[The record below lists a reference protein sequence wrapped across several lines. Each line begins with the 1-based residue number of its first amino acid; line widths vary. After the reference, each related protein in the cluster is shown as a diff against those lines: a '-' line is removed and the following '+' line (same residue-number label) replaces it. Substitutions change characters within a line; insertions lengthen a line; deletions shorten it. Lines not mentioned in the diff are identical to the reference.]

1 MAEFSQTW
9 TWYKG
14 EWLEGN
20 PAMMGPRAHAF
31 WQGSTVFDGARYFE
45 GVMPDLDRHCERI
58 NRSCETLLMKPT
70 MKTGEIMELAAE
82 GCQKFGGRAVYIRP
96 TYWGLGSLASVIN
109 VDPDDI
115 EFCLTLFDAEM
126 PDPNNG
132 TRVTTTKFRRPTLET
147 MPTNAKAS
155 GLYINNARCLKE
167 AMDKGFDNA
176 IVCDMLGNVAELAT
190 ANFFIVKDGIV
201 KTSVPN
207 GSFLNGITRQRTIQL
222 LRDAGETVVEC
233 SLTLDDC
240 READEMFS
248 TGNYSKVVPIL
259 AFDDR
264 QYDHGPIAK
273 KARELYWE
281 FAFKK

>member
-9 TWYKG
+9 TWFKG
-14 EWLEGN
+14 EWHEGN
-20 PAMMGPRAHAF
+20 PPMMGPRSHAF

-45 GVMPDLDRHCERI
+45 GVMPDLDLHCARI
-58 NRSCETLLMKPT
+58 NRSCETLAMKPT
-70 MKTGEIMELAAE
+70 MKVGEIMELAAE
-82 GCQKFGGRAVYIRP
+82 GCQKFGGNAVYIRP
-96 TYWGLGSLASVIN
+96 TYWGVGSLSSVIN
-109 VDPDDI
+109 VDPDDVD
-115 EFCLTLFDAEM
+115 FCLTLFDAPM
-126 PDPNNG
+126 PDPNKG
-132 TRVTTTKFRRPTLET
+132 MRVTTTKFRRPTLET

-167 AMDKGFDNA
+167 ALDKGFDNA

-190 ANFFIVKDGIV
+190 ANFFIVKDGVV

-233 SLTLDDC
+233 TLTLDDC

-248 TGNYSKVVPIL
+248 TGNYSKVVPIF

-281 FAFKK
+281 YAFKK

>member
-14 EWLEGN
+14 EWHEGN
-20 PAMMGPRAHAF
+20 PPMMGPRSHAF
-31 WQGSTVFDGARYFE
+31 WQGSTVFDGARYFD

-58 NRSCETLLMKPT
+58 NRSCEVLAMKPT
-70 MKTGEIMELAAE
+70 MKVGEIMELAAE
-82 GCQKFGGRAVYIRP
+82 GCQKFGGQAVYIRP
-96 TYWGLGSLASVIN
+96 TYWGVGSLASVIN

-115 EFCLTLFDAEM
+115 DFCLTLFEAAM
-126 PDPNNG
+126 PDPANG
-132 TRVTTTKFRRPTLET
+132 MRVTTTKFRRPTIET

-176 IVCDMLGNVAELAT
+176 IVCDMLGHVAELAT

-248 TGNYSKVVPIL
+248 TGNYSKIVPIY
-259 AFDDR
+259 AFDER
-264 QYDHGPIAK
+264 EYDHGPIAK

>member
-20 PAMMGPRAHAF
+20 PAMMGPRSHAF

-58 NRSCETLLMKPT
+58 NRSCETLLMRPT
-70 MKTGEIMELAAE
+70 MKSGEIMELAAE
-82 GCQKFGGRAVYIRP
+82 GVKKFGGNAVYIRP
-96 TYWGLGSLASVIN
+96 TYWGVGSLASVIN

-115 EFCLTLFDAEM
+115 EFCLTLFDAPM

-132 TRVTTTKFRRPTLET
+132 MRVTTTKFRRPSVET

-176 IVCDMLGNVAELAT
+176 IVCDMLGHVAELAT

-248 TGNYSKVVPIL
+248 TGNYSKVVPIF

>member
-20 PAMMGPRAHAF
+20 PPILGPRAHAF
-31 WQGSTVFDGARYFE
+31 WQASTVFDGARYFE

-58 NRSCETLLMKPT
+58 NRSCKALAMNPT
-70 MKTGEIMELAAE
+70 MKVGEIMELAAE
-82 GCQKFGGRAVYIRP
+82 GVKKFGGNAVYIRP
-96 TYWGLGSLASVIN
+96 TYWGLGSLNTVIN
-109 VDPDDI
+109 VDPEDV
-115 EFCLTLFDAEM
+115 EFGLTLFDAPM
-126 PDPNNG
+126 PAPDAG
-132 TRVTTTKFRRPTLET
+132 FTVTTTSFRRPSFET

-167 AMDKGFDNA
+167 AAAKGFDNA
-176 IVCDMLGNVAELAT
+176 IVCDMMGNVAELAT

-207 GSFLNGITRQRTIQL
+207 GSFLNGITRQRVIQL

-233 SLTLDDC
+233 TLTLDDC

-248 TGNYSKVVPIL
+248 TGNYSKVVPIT

-264 QYDHGPIAK
+264 EYGHGPFAK
-273 KARELYWE
+273 KARDLYWD